1 MAKLE
6 FCLGGEKIPVAGG
19 RIVGRCGADGLE
31 DLLQSLLRLSHSGEH
46 VSHLAL
52 RWKEAWVELETT
64 VQRAQARLIMVVVL
78 LQQRQTVEGRNRIR
92 RFAQC
97 FV

>member
-19 RIVGRCGADGLE
+19 RIVGSCGADGLK
-31 DLLQSLLRLSHSGEH
+31 DLLQSLLRLSHSGQD

-52 RWKEAWVELETT
+52 RRKEAWVELETA
-64 VQRAQARLIMVVVL
+64 VERAQARRIAAVVF
-78 LQQRQTVEGRNRIR
+78 LQQRQTIERRNRIR
-92 RFAQC
+92 RFGQC